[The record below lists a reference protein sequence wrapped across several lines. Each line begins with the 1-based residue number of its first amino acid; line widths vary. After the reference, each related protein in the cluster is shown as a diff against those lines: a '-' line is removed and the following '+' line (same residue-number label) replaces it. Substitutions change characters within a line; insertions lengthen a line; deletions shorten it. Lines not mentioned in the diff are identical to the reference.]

1 MLDSIHPES
10 GGPSPDFKKTRRKK
24 MSAEP
29 LRTDQ
34 LPPHSIE
41 AEQGVLGAIML
52 SPNDN
57 MGVCIEKFKSGADVF
72 YDLRHQAI
80 FEVLIEM
87 YDGKQPI
94 DLITLQQRLK
104 DINQLEAIG
113 GFAYLASLPDK
124 AGTAGHLGSYAQ
136 ILWEKYILRK
146 MIRTCSDVLGR
157 VYEHEGEVDLLLD
170 EVETEILRISEER
183 VEERSIK
190 IKDLVNN

>member
-1 MLDSIHPES
+1 
-10 GGPSPDFKKTRRKK
+10 
-24 MSAEP
+24 
-29 LRTDQ
+29 
-34 LPPHSIE
+34 
-41 AEQGVLGAIML
+41 
-52 SPNDN
+52 
-57 MGVCIEKFKSGADVF
+57 CIEKFKSGADVF

-80 FEVLIEM
+80 FEVLVEM

-170 EVETEILRISEER
+170 EVETDILRISEER

-190 IKDLVNN
+190 IKDLVNNAITKIEELHQIGGMLTGNSTGFPDLDRMTTGLHGGEMIVIAARP